1 MVQSRDALTII
12 ADTLRRSPKM
22 PEEMSYVLREPDPDG
37 QDSAVSVPV
46 TVLKDT
52 ETTRDDPSNDNLTG
66 YLEND
71 AGERVGK
78 IYETKWQMS
87 LQIDIW
93 TAAGS
98 DYNVDTLGQELHEVL
113 YAYDTRGPDRT
124 FVDDEGEPRELIYD
138 FTLQNGSRNDN
149 LGQTPSVRRWR
160 QLARVR
166 GAEQLTTTSDNPPV
180 RNVTQQ

>member
-1 MVQSRDALTII
+1 MVQSREALKII
-12 ADTLRRSPKM
+12 AETLRRSPKF
-22 PEEMSYVLREPDPDG
+22 PEEMSFILREPDPDG
-37 QDSAVSVPV
+37 QDGAVSVPV
-46 TVLKDT
+46 TVLQDT
-52 ETTRDDPSNDNLTG
+52 ETTRDDPSNANFEG

-71 AGERVGK
+71 AGERVGTV
-78 IYETKWQMS
+78 YETKWEMS

-98 DYNVDTLGQELHEVL
+98 DYNVDEIGQQLHEVL

-124 FVDDEGEPRELIYD
+124 FVDEEGEPRELIYD
-138 FTLQNGSRNDN
+138 FTLQDGNRNDN
-149 LGQTPSVRRWR
+149 LDQTPSVRRWR

-166 GAEQLTTTSDNPPV
+166 GAERLTTTSENPPV